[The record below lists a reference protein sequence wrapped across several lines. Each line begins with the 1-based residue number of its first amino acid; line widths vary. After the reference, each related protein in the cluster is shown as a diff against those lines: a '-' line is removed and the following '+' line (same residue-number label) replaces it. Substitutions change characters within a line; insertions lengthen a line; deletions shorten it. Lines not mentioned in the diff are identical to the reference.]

1 MDMGLEGRTAI
12 VCGASSGMGLATA
25 EALAAEGANVVMFGR
40 RRELLEREADRV
52 GALAVQGDLTI
63 PQHLERL
70 VQATVGAFGG
80 VDVLVLNGGGPPA
93 GKASTISA
101 AAVEEAVALLLTSHV
116 TLVGRCLPHLRESG
130 RGRIVAIESS
140 SVREPLANLAL
151 SNAVRPGVVGWLKT
165 LAREL
170 GPDGITVNT
179 IAPGSIDTDRLRSLR
194 GPGRSRCRGA
204 REHSPPAPRSG
215 ERDSRRG
222 DVSRVRP
229 RRLRDRRRDPGRR
242 RTHPQPAVKASTSRW
257 LLLAGGAL
265 LAVVVLLLA
274 TMPAN
279 DYLFVPNS
287 AHPIAGKVEVEGKSG
302 ADGPGGIYYV
312 DVTVRKVRW
321 LERLLPFARPDG
333 ASLVPAQAVTAP
345 GESFRQRI
353 VQARAEMKHSEQVA
367 AAVALR
373 ADGRDVETVPR
384 GVLVEAVALDVPAAK
399 SLSSGDVIVGVDGRK
414 VTTVEQLLHATRALE
429 PGDEVALRLRQD
441 DKVVERTVR
450 TVAAPDDPK
459 RAIIGISVSQ
469 DAKIDLPLDV
479 NIDLGNVGGPSAGL
493 PFALQIYQELGHDV
507 DRGRRVAAT
516 GEIELDGSVEPVGGI
531 KQKTYGVRS
540 SGADVFL
547 VPAGENAAT
556 ARRYAGG
563 LRIVPVK
570 SFEQALRVL
579 RTISQK

>member
-1 MDMGLEGRTAI
+1 
-12 VCGASSGMGLATA
+12 
-25 EALAAEGANVVMFGR
+25 
-40 RRELLEREADRV
+40 
-52 GALAVQGDLTI
+52 
-63 PQHLERL
+63 
-70 VQATVGAFGG
+70 
-80 VDVLVLNGGGPPA
+80 
-93 GKASTISA
+93 
-101 AAVEEAVALLLTSHV
+101 
-116 TLVGRCLPHLRESG
+116 
-130 RGRIVAIESS
+130 
-140 SVREPLANLAL
+140 
-151 SNAVRPGVVGWLKT
+151 
-165 LAREL
+165 
-170 GPDGITVNT
+170 
-179 IAPGSIDTDRLRSLR
+179 
-194 GPGRSRCRGA
+194 
-204 REHSPPAPRSG
+204 
-215 ERDSRRG
+215 
-222 DVSRVRP
+222 
-229 RRLRDRRRDPGRR
+229 
-242 RTHPQPAVKASTSRW
+242 
-257 LLLAGGAL
+257 
-265 LAVVVLLLA
+265 
-274 TMPAN
+274 
-279 DYLFVPNS
+279 
-287 AHPIAGKVEVEGKSG
+287 
-302 ADGPGGIYYV
+302 
-312 DVTVRKVRW
+312 
-321 LERLLPFARPDG
+321 
-333 ASLVPAQAVTAP
+333 
-345 GESFRQRI
+345 
-353 VQARAEMKHSEQVA
+353 MKHSEQVA

-414 VTTVEQLLHATRALE
+414 VTTVEQLLHATRTLE

-507 DRGRRVAAT
+507 DRGQRVAAT

-579 RTISQK
+579 RTLSQK